1 MECFLDAIA
10 FGLISKIS
18 HMPVGENHVEEEV
31 EANWPKKEKCCY
43 KPPKL
48 EFSYDLS
55 RVEVK
60 LKSRDHIQLNG

>member
-1 MECFLDAIA
+1 
-10 FGLISKIS
+10 
-18 HMPVGENHVEEEV
+18 MPVGENHVEEEV
-31 EANWPKKEKCCY
+31 KANWPKKEKCCY
-43 KPPKL
+43 QPPEL

>member
-1 MECFLDAIA
+1 MFFRCDSFWSYFKNLSD
-10 FGLISKIS
+10 
-18 HMPVGENHVEEEV
+18 MPVGENHVEEEV
-31 EANWPKKEKCCY
+31 KANWPKKEKCCY
-43 KPPKL
+43 QPPEL

>member
-1 MECFLDAIA
+1 
-10 FGLISKIS
+10 
-18 HMPVGENHVEEEV
+18 MPVGKNHVEEEV
-31 EANWPKKEKCCY
+31 KANWPKKEKCCY